1 MREGGC
7 SARACPAGTSH
18 GPQPSTRTCL
28 KWISSQRSSFF
39 SKSGSETSVCQG
51 KKGSGAGRGG
61 AAVRYQW
68 SEQAG
73 GPFKMETPNS
83 TQFEV
88 AASHAIPSHADG
100 ARTECRPTGESRSRS
115 ARAEAGGSN
124 ACHRVHRPHAVQS
137 CTLEAGLPTPT
148 ALRGLR
154 LAAGLGPR
162 VGGEAVL
169 ELLQQCVGEKGN
181 SDRGLSLLCKAWEHS
196 AVPGGQPS
204 SPGSAQVGGHRR
216 PRQRGALDRAGLGRG
231 AQRAA
236 ARKLFW
242 SGCSKAQKRSF
253 ALFQ

>member
-1 MREGGC
+1 MDLVT
-7 SARACPAGTSH
+7 A
-18 GPQPSTRTCL
+18 L
-28 KWISSQRSSFF
+28 VIFF
-39 SKSGSETSVCQG
+39 KERLGNFWLPRKER
-51 KKGSGAGRGG
+51 KRGG
-61 AAVRYQW
+61 AAVRYQS

-73 GPFKMETPNS
+73 GPFKMKTPNS

-100 ARTECRPTGESRSRS
+100 ARTGESRSRS

-124 ACHRVHRPHAVQS
+124 ACHRERRPHAVQS
-137 CTLEAGLPTPT
+137 CALEAGLPTPT
-148 ALRGLR
+148 ALRGPR
-154 LAAGLGPR
+154 GAALGPR
-162 VGGEAVL
+162 VGGEAML

-181 SDRGLSLLCKAWEHS
+181 RDRGLSLLCKAWEHA

-216 PRQRGALDRAGLGRG
+216 PRQRGALDRARLGPWLGRG